1 MAKKNPND
9 VVQDV
14 LHGLYGVGE
23 ARKQR
28 LRDDGY
34 SWIEIQSLINKQ
46 YGSRSVAASN
56 DEIAQELKEGSGSS
70 CCNNYAGTH
79 RLR

>member
-34 SWIEIQSLINKQ
+34 SWIEK
-46 YGSRSVAASN
+46 
-56 DEIAQELKEGSGSS
+56 
-70 CCNNYAGTH
+70 
-79 RLR
+79 